1 MMFIKMVPR
10 RFYCPALKQNYE
22 NSKMLLS
29 KKESISV
36 NSNRPKFSPTRVSIT
51 EGKSWLAE

>member
-1 MMFIKMVPR
+1 MFIKMVPR

-22 NSKMLLS
+22 SSKMLLS